1 MNKKS
6 FLKDNEARAIRDLKE
21 LLSRKFDLIEFR
33 LFGSKVRG
41 ESDFESDIDVMIELA
56 ETNPDIEAQI
66 DDIVYEINLKNDSF
80 ISTIIFS
87 KKELEEGPMTESPIY
102 KIIQKEGI
110 PL

>member
-6 FLKDNEARAIRDLKE
+6 LLKDNEERALRDLKE
-21 LLSRKFDLIEFR
+21 VLSRKFDLIEFR

-41 ESDFESDIDVMIELA
+41 ISDFESDIDVMIEVA
-56 ETNPDIEAQI
+56 ETNPDIESQI

-80 ISTIIFS
+80 ISTVIFS
-87 KKELEEGPMTESPIY
+87 KKELEEGPMAESPIY

-110 PL
+110 PI